1 MAKTTTATCVL
12 FMVLMAFA
20 IQESEATVILK
31 SILLYKLF
39 KKLTAKKAPVVA
51 IKASPVPVPVPAPI
65 VTESKPVYARVTA
78 GTKPQGYE
86 APSSYESNF
95 GDGRR
100 L

>member
-51 IKASPVPVPVPAPI
+51 IKASPVPVPAPV

-86 APSSYESNF
+86 APPKYGGDF